1 MKTLIENTEK
11 LNFDKNLNINFTNIK
26 KSFVYLNK
34 SDNNILASNN
44 DLDSKNNKNNIEKY
58 ANIKLHENS
67 RVFLKSSLEI
77 ETNIIKDLIKNLD
90 KNLFSKDKIL
100 LETRLTIIPV
110 EKKNKKAIHTGWYKF
125 ILNENNLLFT
135 GSLFYFYK
143 NISELLNYFIHN
155 VQMNLLLS
163 KFDNHYY
170 LRSEYP
176 FSMYSKTFFDDKNI
190 FFVK

>member
-77 ETNIIKDLIKNLD
+77 EINIIKDLINNLD

-100 LETRLTIIPV
+100 LESRLTIIPV
-110 EKKNKKAIHTGWYKF
+110 EKKNKNAIHTGWYKF

-155 VQMNLLLS
+155 VQMNLLFS
-163 KFDNHYY
+163 KFDNHY

-190 FFVK
+190 FL

>member
-155 VQMNLLLS
+155 VQMNLLFS
-163 KFDNHYY
+163 KFDNHY

>member
-1 MKTLIENTEK
+1 LKTLVENTEK
-11 LNFDKNLNINFTNIK
+11 LNFDKNLNIHFTNIK

-34 SDNNILASNN
+34 SDNNILASNT

-77 ETNIIKDLIKNLD
+77 EINIIKDLIKNLD

-100 LETRLTIIPV
+100 LESRLTIIPV
-110 EKKNKKAIHTGWYKF
+110 EKKNKNAIHTGWYKF

-155 VQMNLLLS
+155 VQMNLLFS

-170 LRSEYP
+170 FRSEYP